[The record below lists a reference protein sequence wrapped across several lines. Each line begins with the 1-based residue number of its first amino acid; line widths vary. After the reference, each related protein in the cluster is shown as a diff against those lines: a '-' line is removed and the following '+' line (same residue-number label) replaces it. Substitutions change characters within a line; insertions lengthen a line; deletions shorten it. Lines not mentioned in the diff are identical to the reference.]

1 KKHGIESEYV
11 FEGINGRYT
20 ARKISQAMN
29 RRCEKAGLICK
40 SLHGMRKTVSSHL
53 RTMLPRAT
61 VAEML
66 GHLDETND
74 GFYNFDIM
82 EMDYKKQK
90 VSEFRNES
98 FKPHE
103 TGHPAKV

>member
-1 KKHGIESEYV
+1 
-11 FEGINGRYT
+11 
-20 ARKISQAMN
+20 
-29 RRCEKAGLICK
+29 
-40 SLHGMRKTVSSHL
+40 
-53 RTMLPRAT
+53 
-61 VAEML
+61 ML

-90 VSEFRNES
+90 VSEFWNES